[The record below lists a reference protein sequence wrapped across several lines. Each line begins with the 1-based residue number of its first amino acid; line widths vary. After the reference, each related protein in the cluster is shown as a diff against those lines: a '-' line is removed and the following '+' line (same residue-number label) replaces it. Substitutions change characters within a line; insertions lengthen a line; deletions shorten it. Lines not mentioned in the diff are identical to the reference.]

1 MTVVEAADRSRLQAA
16 LSSLAAASAPQD
28 VYSSLAEIEGVL
40 VAAQTR
46 PDVLQRLVTVCL
58 APSHV
63 VRQLLEIAE
72 SYVSHE
78 EIVCCMCHVVEVA
91 TRTSRR
97 LQGELGLIC
106 WWRVLFDARSQHS
119 ESPRVLLASLRC
131 EHALLANCELLQLQ
145 ATTQFAALIDEKLQ
159 LIDRFTAAPSRRETE
174 VAPHQDRRSVVVESL
189 RVLSALFA
197 SSRVA
202 KSSEA
207 TATAVSSG
215 ILTRL
220 ESCVCVA
227 VGRDAA
233 QLWLRVVCA
242 QLQQHP
248 RAAFQALASSSGLA
262 GILAQ
267 WRDDPEIIVDV
278 CSVLSTAFPVA
289 SGPSSRALG
298 DALSAVDLDAAV
310 RGFVGDSSLIA
321 TLCEC
326 FAALRPTVASASDE
340 RRRLARHDLTR
351 VLRQLSAVSSI
362 AALLPA
368 VSTVKTAL
376 LPSVVQE
383 IRETAER
390 VGVRNLDELGC
401 SDRELRQFLELL
413 LLTARLLA
421 CPALSSAW
429 SKAGA
434 GEMELELG
442 KLRKRTS
449 VFVVKTNGSD
459 SSTLSLVNQALGDV
473 LALCR
478 SARFAATPSSA
489 ARGPTSRKPQSS
501 AQHTL
506 SLSRVVTVKTA
517 LHSKRR
523 SASRVDSS

>member
-1 MTVVEAADRSRLQAA
+1 M
-16 LSSLAAASAPQD
+16 
-28 VYSSLAEIEGVL
+28 
-40 VAAQTR
+40 
-46 PDVLQRLVTVCL
+46 
-58 APSHV
+58 
-63 VRQLLEIAE
+63 
-72 SYVSHE
+72 
-78 EIVCCMCHVVEVA
+78 
-91 TRTSRR
+91 
-97 LQGELGLIC
+97 
-106 WWRVLFDARSQHS
+106 
-119 ESPRVLLASLRC
+119 
-131 EHALLANCELLQLQ
+131 
-145 ATTQFAALIDEKLQ
+145 
-159 LIDRFTAAPSRRETE
+159 
-174 VAPHQDRRSVVVESL
+174 
-189 RVLSALFA
+189 
-197 SSRVA
+197 
-202 KSSEA
+202 
-207 TATAVSSG
+207 
-215 ILTRL
+215 
-220 ESCVCVA
+220 ESCRGVCVA

-233 QLWLRVVCA
+233 ALWLRVVCA

-267 WRDDPEIIVDV
+267 WRDDPEIVVDV

-310 RGFVGDSSLIA
+310 RGFVEDSSLIA

-421 CPALSSAW
+421 Y
-429 SKAGA
+429 
-434 GEMELELG
+434 
-442 KLRKRTS
+442 KR
-449 VFVVKTNGSD
+449 
-459 SSTLSLVNQALGDV
+459 Q
-473 LALCR
+473 
-478 SARFAATPSSA
+478 
-489 ARGPTSRKPQSS
+489 
-501 AQHTL
+501 
-506 SLSRVVTVKTA
+506 
-517 LHSKRR
+517 
-523 SASRVDSS
+523 